1 MAAAG
6 SDHHVAVL
14 FEDNVGAVIKV
25 ENRDAME
32 LRWRAAGLGHRPWV
46 DKVYLL
52 LEEAEI
58 SPTKQCKI
66 VHVIRVSCLGLTRV
80 CTIA

>member
-25 ENRDAME
+25 EDRDAME
-32 LRWRAAGLGHRPWV
+32 LGRRTAGLGHRPWV

-52 LEEAEI
+52 LDEAEI
-58 SPTKQCKI
+58 SPHKQWK
-66 VHVIRVSCLGLTRV
+66 RAYMLSGLAV
-80 CTIA
+80 WNVPEFAQ